1 MKAPL
6 FLRTADQ
13 LDRWLE
19 RFNPLRGATLSTLS
33 SYFDEADEGRFTHI
47 MWMARKMIRRDP
59 IIRACLRRLLTVVQ
73 GLDWQVKVMEEL
85 PAGITPAMA
94 EAQAAYLKGRYS
106 AIDNLKQ
113 AYSSLVRADFLGFA
127 HLEKHYDPQG
137 RVIHLQPVPQWHWV
151 RNGLYGPWLYNP
163 SATPWGRDLRDINP
177 ADFIIHEVEDPWLE
191 IALVSGLDLNQLE
204 RDMRGFCARYG
215 IPNTFFVAG
224 PGSTD
229 DDLGELN
236 DVASELAADGT
247 GVLPNGADVKTHES
261 ASKGEIFEAAAKMFK
276 EKIVLAA
283 TGGLLT
289 MLTES
294 GSGTLAG
301 GAHSDSW
308 RQIASGLAADV
319 SEVFQGQMDLPWL
332 KERFPGQPVAAY
344 FELDFPEESTDR
356 AELST
361 TAKTLKEAGYTIKS
375 AWLSEELGIPF
386 DQSSPLPVPGSPL
399 TNREQRTANSEP
411 SEMESLIT
419 AAIADSLDVMR
430 RIVSPLSVQIQALIA
445 LAEDDKAN
453 EKEIEA
459 LALQVQQLLPELM
472 TDDSVQ
478 DLAASIEA
486 ALGSAAAQG
495 ARDRVRKARKRGGAK
510 S

>member
-1 MKAPL
+1 MKQPL

-19 RFNPLRGATLSTLS
+19 RFNPLRGATLTTLS

-59 IIRACLRRLLTVVQ
+59 VIRACLRRILTVVQ
-73 GLDWQVKVMEEL
+73 GLDWQVKIMEEL
-85 PAGITPAMA
+85 PAGITPKMA
-94 EAQAAYLKGRYS
+94 EAQAAYLKERYS
-106 AIDNLKQ
+106 QIDNLKQ
-113 AYSSLVRADFLGFA
+113 AYSFLVRADFLGFS
-127 HLEKHYDPQG
+127 HLEKHYDTKG

-151 RNGLYGPWLYNP
+151 RDGIYGPWRYNA
-163 SATPWGRDLRDINP
+163 SATPWGRDLQDIQP

-204 RDMRGFCARYG
+204 RDLRGYCARYG
-215 IPNTFFVAG
+215 IPNTFFIAG

-261 ASKGEIFEAAAKMFK
+261 ASKGEIFELASKLFK

-308 RQIASGLAADV
+308 RQIASGLAADI
-319 SEVFQGQMDLPWL
+319 SEVFQCQMDVPWL
-332 KERFPGQPVAAY
+332 EEGFPGQSIAAY
-344 FELDFPEESTDR
+344 FELDFPDEPADR
-356 AELST
+356 EKLSG
-361 TAKTLKEAGYTIKS
+361 TAKTLKEAGYTIKA

-386 DQSSPLPVPGSPL
+386 DAPTSPTSQTGQPLLNRSPSPSLPLSQSPSLSDLL
-399 TNREQRTANSEP
+399 TA
-411 SEMESLIT
+411 SL
-419 AAIADSLDVMR
+419 ADSLGVLQGA
-430 RIVSPLSVQIQALIA
+430 VSPLAPKIQALIA
-445 LAEDDKAN
+445 LAEDDAATLADF
-453 EKEIEA
+453 EA
-459 LALQVQQLLPELM
+459 LARQVEALLPELVGE
-472 TDDSVQ
+472 DQVKE
-478 DLAASIEA
+478 LATTLEA

-495 ARDRVRKARKRGGAK
+495 ARDRVRRARRK
-510 S
+510 